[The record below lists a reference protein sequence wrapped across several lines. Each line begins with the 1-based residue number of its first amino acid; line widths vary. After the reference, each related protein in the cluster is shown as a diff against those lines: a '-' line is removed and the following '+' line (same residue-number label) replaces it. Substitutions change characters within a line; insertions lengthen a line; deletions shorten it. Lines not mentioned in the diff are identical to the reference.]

1 MLSNMRDRYAQASNR
16 KLAGLNVLKYSVW
29 ISRGAGLVLSVDA
42 TVILLPM
49 CRNVLRWLRP
59 QIRWL
64 PLDESAW
71 FHRQIAYALLVFTGI
86 HTAAHYVKYVQP
98 CAISN
103 LPD

>member
-1 MLSNMRDRYAQASNR
+1 MANVKNRYLQASSK
-16 KLAGLNVLKYSVW
+16 KLEGLNVLKYSVW

-71 FHRQIAYALLVFTGI
+71 FHRQVAYSLLVFSGI
-86 HTAAHYVKYVQP
+86 HTAAHYVKYVEDP
-98 CAISN
+98 MLVPNS
-103 LPD
+103 D